1 MDNAKELT
9 TAQRRLVSWL
19 ATPETEREP
28 RTLDALASEIGV
40 RPATIQR
47 WRTHKLDAIATKKAR
62 MRLLEHLP
70 GVYQTLA
77 RKAEDG
83 SHEHIGLFLSII
95 AGQPRGECKE
105 LEPIGGTGD
114 DKYASK

>member
-1 MDNAKELT
+1 M
-9 TAQRRLVSWL
+9 SSY
-19 ATPETEREP
+19 
-28 RTLDALASEIGV
+28 AS
-40 RPATIQR
+40 ATIGMSWAWSTADTRLRAR
-47 WRTHKLDAIATKKAR
+47 WTVGAIAPKKAR

-83 SHEHIGLFLSII
+83 SHEHIGLFLSIT

>member
-1 MDNAKELT
+1 
-9 TAQRRLVSWL
+9 L

-83 SHEHIGLFLSII
+83 SHEHIALFLSIT
-95 AGQPRGECKE
+95 AGQPSVSNAEK
-105 LEPIGGTGD
+105 LSQTTF
-114 DKYASK
+114 